1 MGKRGPAP
9 KGEYASQNSVL
20 SVRITSDLRS
30 RLDEEVVKNGKGL
43 SREVEHRLRR
53 SFYDDD
59 KINDYF
65 GSRRD
70 YAILK
75 LIHSSIEAVTNLE
88 DPNADWTKDPYL
100 FNQAVQAVS
109 TVLEMIRPKGE
120 VPSAVKGLDHG
131 GNKQGRLR
139 AALLLR
145 EIKEAPLGFRTN
157 PASDEERLIG
167 RLKDDLGD
175 LAETATLPFKRVAEI
190 PENLLPIFERSKKNR
205 TTFEAELEKEFG
217 SKPKKRAK
225 KS

>member
-20 SVRITSDLRS
+20 SVRITFDLRS
-30 RLDEEVVKNGKGL
+30 RLDEEVAKNGKGL

-75 LIHSSIEAVTNLE
+75 LIHSSIEAVANLE

-100 FNQAVQAVS
+100 FSQAVQAVN
-109 TVLEMIRPKGE
+109 TVLEMIRPNGE
-120 VPSAVKGLDHG
+120 IPSGEKALDRG
-131 GNKQGRLR
+131 GNKQGRIR
-139 AALLLR
+139 AAILLR
-145 EIKEAPLGFRTN
+145 DIKQAPPGFRTN
-157 PASDEERLIG
+157 PVDNEERLIG
-167 RLKDDLGD
+167 RLKDDLGE
-175 LAETATLPFKRVAEI
+175 LAEAATLPFKRVAEI
-190 PENLLPIFERSKKNR
+190 PKSLLPIFERSKKNG

-217 SKPKKRAK
+217 SKPKKRVR